1 MLRRTASGPA
11 SQMDMGRIEGQRVYY
26 NKPLIRA
33 VTTIGTVFQKV
44 HLWNLPFMGE
54 FLGAKIFPDK
64 FCLGTCFALKR
75 LF

>member
-1 MLRRTASGPA
+1 MTLY
-11 SQMDMGRIEGQRVYY
+11 VLH
-26 NKPLIRA
+26 KLIKA

-44 HLWNLPFMGE
+44 HLWNLHVMGE